1 MRRPTVAIIGAG
13 IFGVS
18 CALELGKFCDVVV
31 YEQHNDIMME
41 GTYGNQYRHHSGYH
55 YPRSA
60 ETVQQCQ
67 RAEADFNAV
76 WGSAII
82 RNFPAYYAVA
92 REGSKVTAQEFLA
105 FCDRL
110 HLPYTVAYPSGEL
123 LNKDQV
129 AVCVETLE
137 SVYGYAHLRVL
148 AKKYL
153 ACNSHIRLK
162 IGHQVVAAQIEAD
175 SGKKKFS
182 VRANGQIIE
191 EAFDYVVNAM
201 YANHNLFGMW
211 FGFSVSP
218 IEFRLKEI
226 VVVDLPLEDT
236 FAVTIMDG
244 PFMTLVP
251 TDVPG
256 QFTFGDVARSI
267 HEVRVS
273 DTGIPWHYEEISR
286 SSRFEEMREHDIV
299 FMPILKKA
307 TYVKSIFSVLPVRL
321 NTRDTDARLTTVTN
335 HGNGCWSVFEGKIIT
350 CVSAAKEIAHNL
362 KNKRWNN
369 IFS

>member
-1 MRRPTVAIIGAG
+1 MKRPTVAIVGAG

-31 YEQHNDIMME
+31 YEQHDDIMME
-41 GTYGNQYRHHSGYH
+41 GTYGNQYRHHAGYH

-110 HLPYTVAYPSGEL
+110 HLPYITAYPSDEF

-129 AVCVETLE
+129 AVCVETPE
-137 SVYGYAHLRVL
+137 PVYGYTELRSL

-153 ACNSHIRLK
+153 LDNPHIHLK
-162 IGHQVVAAQIEAD
+162 TEHQVVAAQIDTA

-182 VRANGQIIE
+182 VQASGQTVE
-191 EAFDYVVNAM
+191 ESFDYAVNAM
-201 YANHNLFGMW
+201 YANHNVFGNW
-211 FGFSVSP
+211 FGFPVSP

-226 VVVDLPLEDT
+226 VVIDLPVKETL
-236 FAVTIMDG
+236 AVTIMDG

-251 TDVPG
+251 TGIPG

-267 HEVRVS
+267 HEARVS
-273 DTGIPWHYEEISR
+273 TAGIPWRYEDRSR
-286 SSRFEEMREHDIV
+286 ASRFAEMCEHDIA
-299 FMPILKKA
+299 FMPILEKA
-307 TYVKSIFSVLPVRL
+307 KYVKSIFSVLPIQPHAH
-321 NTRDTDARLTTVTN
+321 DTDARLTIVTN
-335 HGNGCWSVFEGKIIT
+335 HGEGCWSVFEGKIIT
-350 CVSAAKEIAHNL
+350 CVSAAKEIARNL
-362 KNKRWNN
+362 KDGWQSN
-369 IFS
+369 IF